1 MSDELKM
8 EGVET
13 PSLTLDPFAD
23 AQSKPELTLEV
34 PQAKAVEQVVEENP
48 LTPEEQRMVDE
59 FARQININDSNLVM
73 QYGAGAQKKIADF
86 SDTALDNVKTQDL
99 GEVGNMLTSMVV
111 ELKKFDVDEEDKG
124 IFGFFK
130 KGANKIEGMKAKYAA
145 AETNVNKICDVL
157 EGHQIQLLKDIAML
171 DKMYDINLTYFK
183 ELSMYILAGKKKL
196 EEVQT

>member
-59 FARQININDSNLVM
+59 FARQININ
-73 QYGAGAQKKIADF
+73 
-86 SDTALDNVKTQDL
+86 
-99 GEVGNMLTSMVV
+99 
-111 ELKKFDVDEEDKG
+111 
-124 IFGFFK
+124 
-130 KGANKIEGMKAKYAA
+130 
-145 AETNVNKICDVL
+145 
-157 EGHQIQLLKDIAML
+157 
-171 DKMYDINLTYFK
+171 
-183 ELSMYILAGKKKL
+183 
-196 EEVQT
+196 